1 MDAGTFRIT
10 YADGRTKNLELKPML
25 SDLVGMEH
33 KYAIS
38 AQQISEPNARLEW
51 IAFLI
56 WQVEQR
62 NGEGRPFEEWLATVA
77 DLEPP
82 EADAAGP
89 TAESPTLEPQPA

>member
-10 YADGRTKNLELKPML
+10 YADGRTKDLAVKPML
-25 SDLVGMEH
+25 SDLVTLER
-33 KYAIS
+33 KYSIS
-38 AQQISEPNARLEW
+38 AQQISEPNAPLEW

-82 EADAAGP
+82 EADAAVP
-89 TAESPTLEPQPA
+89 TADKTLEPQPA